1 MKTVVITGGS
11 RGIGAAAVE
20 RFAAKGHRVYFLYE
34 KNHAAAKAVAEKTG
48 ATAICCDVSD
58 GAAVKAAFRQIPD
71 VDVLICNAGISMFG
85 LLSDL
90 PQADWD
96 RIFAV
101 NVGGVYHCV
110 QAAMPFFLKKQAGAI
125 VTVSSMWGQVGA
137 SCEAAYSATKGAV
150 IALTKALVPQMKKLG
165 RGRILFQASMTSYIG
180 QPQVAG
186 YSTAKAGYLGLI
198 HTLTAELAE
207 YGITVNAIAPGWI
220 DTPMFH
226 KATDNDAPR
235 LAKIMGRIPAKT
247 VGDPMDVGMCAAFL
261 CSEAA
266 RYISGTCVP
275 VDGGALIGF

>member
-1 MKTVVITGGS
+1 MAAFTEAQMKDFKIEKWYSLAGQTAVVTGGS
-11 RGIGAAAVE
+11 TGLGLAVTRCLVNAGAKVVVLSYEPPEQAAE
-20 RFAAKGHRVYFLYE
+20 AMAEFGE
-34 KNHAAAKAVAEKTG
+34 KAVFYQFDITDTGHTQEMADKIVAEQG
-48 ATAICCDVSD
+48 AVSIL
-58 GAAVKAAFRQIPD
+58 VN
-71 VDVLICNAGISMFG
+71 NAG
-85 LLSDL
+85 
-90 PQADWD
+90 
-96 RIFAV
+96 
-101 NVGGVYHCV
+101 NHC
-110 QAAMPFFLKKQAGAI
+110 KKYI
-125 VTVSSMWGQVGA
+125 WEMSVEEYKSVLDVHLVGA
-137 SCEAAYSATKGAV
+137 F
-150 IALTKALVPQMKKLG
+150 ALTKALVPQMKEQG
-165 RGRILFQASMTSYIG
+165 HGRILFQASMTSYIG

-261 CSEAA
+261 CSDAA

>member
-1 MKTVVITGGS
+1 MAAFTEQQMKEFSMAKYYNLDGQTAVVTGGS
-11 RGIGAAAVE
+11 TGLGLAITRCLVSAGAKVVVLSFEAPEQAAEALAEFGDRVVFYQFDITDTDHSQE
-20 RFAAKGHRVYFLYE
+20 MADQIAAEQGPVTILV
-34 KNHAAAKAVAEKTG
+34 N
-48 ATAICCDVSD
+48 
-58 GAAVKAAFRQIPD
+58 
-71 VDVLICNAGISMFG
+71 NAGNHCKKFIWEMSVEEYVSV
-85 LLSDL
+85 L
-90 PQADWD
+90 
-96 RIFAV
+96 
-101 NVGGVYHCV
+101 NVH
-110 QAAMPFFLKKQAGAI
+110 L
-125 VTVSSMWGQVGA
+125 VGA
-137 SCEAAYSATKGAV
+137 F
-150 IALTKALVPQMKKLG
+150 ALTKAFVPQMKELG
-165 RGRILFQASMTSYIG
+165 HGRILFQASMTSYIG

-226 KATDNDAPR
+226 KATDNDPPR

-266 RYISGTCVP
+266 RYISGTCIP